1 MQDPQRKRGF
11 TLIELVVV
19 VSILAVLSGV
29 LVPRIR
35 GHVEATRDAERLDDL
50 KTIRNAIEQFLMDR
64 GTLPGASG
72 NSKYGGWDVSH
83 DGDFIAE
90 LVDAGYLDA
99 MPTDPVNDEIFHYR
113 YYVYEP
119 GAYDC
124 KGGSKYYVLG
134 IKAFE
139 NETFAAQNHGFF
151 RCDGRDWSREFA
163 FVTGGGPQ
171 LRR

>member
-64 GTLPGASG
+64 GTLPGASNPPQRVG
-72 NSKYGGWDVSH
+72 HWTVVYFAYGYG
-83 DGDFIAE
+83 
-90 LVDAGYLDA
+90 
-99 MPTDPVNDEIFHYR
+99 P
-113 YYVYEP
+113 
-119 GAYDC
+119 
-124 KGGSKYYVLG
+124 
-134 IKAFE
+134 KASSICSIHP
-139 NETFAAQNHGFF
+139 A
-151 RCDGRDWSREFA
+151 
-163 FVTGGGPQ
+163 
-171 LRR
+171 